1 MLPAAAL
8 RREAPSGRGIKE
20 LFFLPLLAGWPHMP
34 AAGTAASSVPMAS
47 PALSPR
53 CPVSNL
59 CSNAS
64 WWGVMSQY
72 YPSKLVPVSQLPS
85 SAQLAALLSM
95 AGEEHLLGSLQTT
108 FPHTKPG
115 FYFST

>member
-1 MLPAAAL
+1 
-8 RREAPSGRGIKE
+8 
-20 LFFLPLLAGWPHMP
+20 MP

-47 PALSPR
+47 SALSPR

-64 WWGVMSQY
+64 WWGVTSQY

-108 FPHTKPG
+108 FPHTKPA